1 MLLKKIISL
10 NYQIKASF
18 SGKLNQPTMKRILIP
33 TDFSKY
39 ADEAIE
45 VGAQIAK
52 KNDCEIILIHMLELP
67 GQMNDAIKGETSIPE
82 VMLFKRKAEEI
93 LKSIKNRPYLSGIQ
107 ITEIVRLDG
116 AYNGI
121 NNYIKQNSVDLIVM
135 GSHGA
140 SGINEIFIGS
150 NTEKVVRQSEIPVL
164 VIKNKIENFNVKNI
178 IFASDFSKE
187 IKKPFQKVLDF
198 AKLFGSKLN
207 LVMICTP
214 NSFKSTSAAK
224 KIITEFITDFDM
236 PEYSFE
242 TYNESNIERGIINYS
257 NEKDADLIAFCTHG
271 RTALNHFFTGSTSED
286 LVNHATKPVLT
297 FRI

>member
-1 MLLKKIISL
+1 MKK
-10 NYQIKASF
+10 
-18 SGKLNQPTMKRILIP
+18 ILIP

-52 KNDCEIILIHMLELP
+52 KNDYEIILIHMLELP

-82 VMLFKRKAEEI
+82 IMLFKRKAEET
-93 LKSIKNRPYLSGIQ
+93 LKNIKNRPYLADIK
-107 ITEIVRLDG
+107 ITEVVRLDN

-140 SGINEIFIGS
+140 TGINEIFVGS

-164 VIKNKIENFNVKNI
+164 VIKNKINDFKIENIV
-178 IFASDFSKE
+178 FASDFSSE

-207 LVMICTP
+207 LVTICTP
-214 NSFKSTSAAK
+214 NSFRSTSAAR
-224 KIITEFITDFDM
+224 KIVSDFVSEFDM
-236 PEYSFE
+236 PDYTFE
-242 TYNESNIERGIINYS
+242 TYNESNIEKGIINYS
-257 NEKDADLIAFCTHG
+257 NEKNTDLIAFCTHG
-271 RTALNHFFTGSTSED
+271 RTGLNHFFSGSISED

>member
-1 MLLKKIISL
+1 
-10 NYQIKASF
+10 
-18 SGKLNQPTMKRILIP
+18 MKRILIP

-45 VGAQIAK
+45 VGAEIAK

-67 GQMNDAIKGETSIPE
+67 GQMNDALTGATSIPE
-82 VMLFKRKAEEI
+82 VMLFKRKAEET
-93 LKSIKNRPYLSGIQ
+93 LKNIKNRPYLQGIKV
-107 ITEIVRLDG
+107 TEVIRLDG
-116 AYNGI
+116 AYHGI
-121 NNYIKQNSVDLIVM
+121 NNYIKQNNMDLIVM

-140 SGINEIFIGS
+140 SGIDEIIIGS
-150 NTEKVVRQSEIPVL
+150 NTEKVVRQSETPVL
-164 VIKNKIENFNVKNI
+164 VIKNKIDNFKVQNI

-187 IKKPFQKVLDF
+187 TKKPFQKMLDF
-198 AKLFGSKLN
+198 NKLFGSKLN

-214 NSFKSTSAAK
+214 NTFKSTSAAR
-224 KIITEFITDFDM
+224 KIVTDFVADFDM

-242 TYNESNIERGIINYS
+242 TYNESNIEKGIINYS

-271 RTALNHFFTGSTSED
+271 RTGLNHFFTGSISED
-286 LVNHATKPVLT
+286 LVNHATRPVLT